1 MTKFLLIK
9 KMITNTWKLDE
20 DNNFIQDPEKDAAKP
35 KEDEDDDLEDGD
47 EEVKDDD
54 SAETTEG
61 NLN

>member
-20 DNNFIQDPEKDAAKP
+20 DNNFIQDPEKDSAKP

-54 SAETTEG
+54 SS
-61 NLN
+61 